1 VKGVARVLIIAY
13 TDYFHDG
20 RVKRNAEA
28 LSERGDSVDV
38 LCLASDMRGESN
50 GVNVIG
56 LEMPRYR
63 GSSKTAYLGSYL
75 RFFSMAS
82 ARALKLSHPLRYDL
96 VIVCTMPD
104 AAVLCA
110 IGPKLYGAKVMLDV
124 HDTMPELYR
133 DKFAGRLGAVAARL
147 LMAEERASAWMA
159 DRVLAVHDL
168 HRARLMQAGVP
179 GEKIKVV
186 MNLPDPRIFTPSARA
201 GNNGNGAGGEFVLV
215 CHGTVTYRL
224 GLDLAIRALGALR
237 DRIPQARLEVIG
249 GGDYLDEVRH
259 LTATLGLERRVSFA
273 RFVPFEKLPEAL
285 SHAAVGIV
293 PNRASSATHLM
304 LPVKLLEYATLGI
317 PVIAARLRTI
327 EHYFGPSAVRYFEP
341 GDVERLADAIED
353 LYRHPEKRERLAL
366 DAGEIIAARLTW
378 NEQRK
383 NYYEAIDSLLP
394 GKAIPNGHSPGARA

>member
-1 VKGVARVLIIAY
+1 LIIAY

-28 LSERGDSVDV
+28 LVERGDSVDV
-38 LCLASDMRGESN
+38 LCLASDMRGETN

-75 RFFSMAS
+75 RFFSLAS
-82 ARALKLSHPLRYDL
+82 ARAFKLSRPVRYDL

-110 IGPKLYGAKVMLDV
+110 IGPKLYGAKVVLDV
-124 HDTMPELYR
+124 HDTMPELYQ
-133 DKFAGRLGAVAARL
+133 DKFARRLGSIGARV

-168 HRARLMQAGVP
+168 HRARLMEAGVP
-179 GEKIKVV
+179 GDKIKVV
-186 MNLPDPRIFTPSARA
+186 MNLPDPRIFTPGARRNCN
-201 GNNGNGAGGEFVLV
+201 GNGNGNGAGGEFILV

-224 GLDLAIRALGALR
+224 GLDLAIRALNTLR
-237 DRIPQARLEVIG
+237 DRVPQARLEVIG
-249 GGDYLDEVRH
+249 GGDYLDQARH
-259 LTATLGLERRVSFA
+259 LVATLGLERRVSFA

-285 SHAAVGIV
+285 SRATVGIV

-317 PVIAARLRTI
+317 PVISARLRTI
-327 EHYFGPSAVRYFEP
+327 EHYFGSNAVRYFDP
-341 GDVERLADAIED
+341 GDVEGLADAIED

-366 DAGEIIAARLTW
+366 AAGEIIAHRLTW
-378 NEQRK
+378 NNQRR

-394 GKAIPNGHSPGARA
+394 GNAIPNGHLPGSRA